1 MWKAAVAASAV
12 GIMLAAVAVPAIADH
27 RGGPGGHPGGG
38 HPGGGGGGPRGGGAP
53 HLGGGHPGGGAPHF
67 AARPHFGGGHPGG
80 GARVHFAAPHSAARA
95 SHIAISHGRVHTG
108 SMRAFA
114 RHESGAAAYRGR
126 HGSLSR
132 ATAVSHGERFG
143 RAAPAGRFAE
153 PARRGEAR
161 RGNPAAAGAFAH
173 AHLRTTAAFHPFER
187 RGFRHGH
194 IGWAGPLF
202 WPYAYGDFFYYSL
215 WPDAY
220 DDPFWAYGYD
230 DIYDAMLA
238 PEGYEEYALP
248 PGMGTRY
255 ASRHPAYSETVR
267 AAVTKKLA
275 NLCADESAEVT
286 GWPIDQIQQVVEP
299 NDQQR
304 AALDDLANATI
315 KASEAIKAGCPT
327 TAAFTPTGR
336 LDDME
341 KRIDVLI
348 QAVGIVRPPLEKFY
362 DSLNDDQK
370 ARFNA
375 MGTAQDETTAANAQ
389 SAAPACGS
397 AIPAWPSA
405 AIERAVR
412 PNETQHGKLNDL
424 QAAAAK
430 AADTVKAS
438 CPAQTPATPPGRLA
452 AEEKRLQA
460 MRQAVETVRPAME
473 NFYSALNDEQ
483 KARFNAIGPR
493 LPKRQG

>member
-1 MWKAAVAASAV
+1 M
-12 GIMLAAVAVPAIADH
+12 
-27 RGGPGGHPGGG
+27 
-38 HPGGGGGGPRGGGAP
+38 
-53 HLGGGHPGGGAPHF
+53 
-67 AARPHFGGGHPGG
+67 
-80 GARVHFAAPHSAARA
+80 HFAAPHAAVHA
-95 SHIAISHGRVHTG
+95 NHIAISHGHRHAGSVH
-108 SMRAFA
+108 SFA
-114 RHESGAAAYRGR
+114 RHEPGAAEFRGR
-126 HGSLSR
+126 HGAPNR
-132 ATAVSHGERFG
+132 AAAVSHDERLG
-143 RAAPAGRFAE
+143 RTAPAARLAE
-153 PARRGEAR
+153 PARRGEER
-161 RGNPAAAGAFAH
+161 RGNPAVAGAFAH
-173 AHLRTTAAFHPFER
+173 THLHTTAAFHPFVR

-230 DIYDAMLA
+230 DIYNAMLA
-238 PEGYEEYALP
+238 PQGYEQYALP
-248 PGMGTRY
+248 PGMSTRY
-255 ASRHPAYSETVR
+255 ASRHPAYSESVR
-267 AAVTKKLA
+267 TEVTKKLA
-275 NLCADESAEVT
+275 NLCADESNEVT
-286 GWPIDQIQQVVEP
+286 GWPIDQIQQAVEP

-341 KRIDVLI
+341 KRVDVLI
-348 QAVGIVRPPLEKFY
+348 QAIEIVRPPLEKFY

-375 MGTAQDETTAANAQ
+375 MGATQEDESTAANSQ
-389 SAAPACGS
+389 PATPECGS
-397 AIPAWPSA
+397 AIPTWPSA

-412 PNETQHGKLNDL
+412 PNEAQHGKLNDL

-438 CPAQTPATPPGRLA
+438 CPTETPATPPGRLA

-460 MRQAVETVRPAME
+460 MHQAVETVRPAME
-473 NFYSALNDEQ
+473 NFYSALDDEQ

-493 LPKRQG
+493 LPKRRT